1 MPSSVIETD
10 KSYLSERRTVSQ
22 KLELPSGSKILV
34 SRTDR
39 IGDLLLAV
47 PVAESIKLRHP
58 DCEVHVMAS
67 LYASPLLENNPHIDG
82 IVRVQVDQLINNG
95 RYRVELQSKVAKAGF
110 EAAVVIYPDPN
121 ICRLLYKVGVPHRIG
136 TSRRFHSLYF
146 NHYVHHSRKANVQH
160 ELVYNLDFLR
170 FFANG
175 PTVTQ
180 PVVHL
185 IERDRKGAEALL
197 SSKSVA
203 GDFVTIHPGSGG
215 SADRW
220 PLEQFL
226 KLADLLQ
233 GEKVQVVISG
243 SQSEAAQIIEVS
255 RRLGIAVPT
264 IAGDTDLRTLG
275 AILERARLVVSN
287 STGPLHLAAAVGTRV
302 IGLYP
307 GKRVMSPVRWGPV
320 GTGHQVIQP
329 TISCRCTGKRCECMK
344 AIRVENV
351 HAAVIAALNT
361 SEHGTGQLA

>member
-1 MPSSVIETD
+1 M
-10 KSYLSERRTVSQ
+10 SQ
-22 KLELPSGSKILV
+22 KLELLSGSKILV

-39 IGDLLLAV
+39 IGDLLLAI

-67 LYASPLLENNPHIDG
+67 LYASPLLENNPRLDG

-95 RYRVELQSKVAKAGF
+95 RYRAELQSKVGHAGF

-121 ICRLLYKVGVPHRIG
+121 ICRLLYKVKVPHRIG

-146 NHYVHHSRKANVQH
+146 NHYIHHSRKSNVQH
-160 ELVYNLDFLR
+160 EMVYNLDFLR
-170 FFANG
+170 FFAEG

-180 PVVHL
+180 PAVHL
-185 IERDRKGAEALL
+185 IERDRKGAESLL
-197 SSKSVA
+197 SAKSVT
-203 GDFVTIHPGSGG
+203 GDFVLIHPGSGG

-220 PLEQFL
+220 PLERFL

-233 GEKVQVVISG
+233 SKKVQVVISG
-243 SQSEAAQIIEVS
+243 SQNESSQIEEMS
-255 RRLGIAVPT
+255 KRLGIEVPT

-320 GTGHQVIQP
+320 GAGHQVIQP
-329 TISCRCTGKRCECMK
+329 TISCRCSGNRCECMK
-344 AIRVENV
+344 SIRVEHV
-351 HAAVIAALNT
+351 YSAVISALNST
-361 SEHGTGQLA
+361 EHGAGQLA